1 MGMNVS
7 TILAT
12 YGGMGR
18 HIIFARN
25 PALFAKVALSII
37 LSEASTDTG
46 LSGIYRCRSLLCNHH
61 HTDEALCALPISPLI
76 PIETSQPPLNS
87 DSHTCIGLLS
97 CIGTCSLRTMCS
109 FVESLE

>member
-25 PALFAKVALSII
+25 PSLFAKVALSVI
-37 LSEASTDTG
+37 LSEAGIDTG
-46 LSGIYRCRSLLCNHH
+46 VSGIHRCRSLLCNHH
-61 HTDEALCALPISPLI
+61 HADEAICALPIPPVI
-76 PIETSQPPLNS
+76 PIQKSQNPLNS
-87 DSHTCIGLLS
+87 NSHTCLGLLS
-97 CIGTCSLRTMCS
+97 CIGHCSLRAMYS